1 MAGIE
6 YDDLDPLLI
15 AQIEDHFARTFNA
28 DDVFDMFD
36 DIEDVFAALDPTSF
50 LDDVLD
56 GPDPKASVKALEEM
70 VTGDATE
77 DGDWDG
83 DLL

>member
-6 YDDLDPLLI
+6 YDGLDPLLI

-28 DDVFDMFD
+28 DDVFDLFD
-36 DIEDVFAALDPTSF
+36 DVEGVFAALDPTSF

-56 GPDPKASVKALEEM
+56 GPDPQASVRAYEQM
-70 VTGDATE
+70 VT
-77 DGDWDG
+77 GDWDG